1 MIVQL
6 LLLIVLLPLADLL
19 LLLIIARFTGLWPA
33 LGLVIA
39 SAFCGVLLAKRQW
52 RQIGQRAQQQLAQNQ
67 IPSDLASE
75 AVLVVLTAGLL
86 ITPGVITDLIGL
98 SLLWPRCRRWYRE
111 RLLNWLRSAFRI
123 SIFTPSNRTWQ
134 APAGQEVYDA
144 EFRSH
149 PPATKSEPP
158 RLEEDS

>member
-19 LLLIIARFTGLWPA
+19 LLLIIARFTSVWLA
-33 LGLVIA
+33 VGLVLV
-39 SAFCGVLLAKRQW
+39 SALSGVLLAKRQW

-86 ITPGVITDLIGL
+86 ITPGILTDLIGL

-111 RLLNWLRSAFRI
+111 RVLNWLRSSFRI
-123 SIFTPSNRTWQ
+123 SVFSQSTRTWQ
-134 APAGQEVYDA
+134 TADPKDVYEADFRSPAAPAKE
-144 EFRSH
+144 
-149 PPATKSEPP
+149 PPP
-158 RLEEDS
+158 RLEEHP

>member
-6 LLLIVLLPLADLL
+6 LLLIVMLPLADLL
-19 LLLIIARFTGLWPA
+19 LLLIIARFTGVWLA
-33 LGLVIA
+33 LGLVLT
-39 SAFCGVLLAKRQW
+39 SALCGVLLAKRQW

-111 RLLNWLRSAFRI
+111 RVLNWLRSSFRI
-123 SIFTPSNRTWQ
+123 SVFSQSTRSRQ
-134 APAGQEVYDA
+134 MAGSEGVYEADFRAPAA
-144 EFRSH
+144 
-149 PPATKSEPP
+149 PAKDPLP
-158 RLEEDS
+158 RLEERS